1 MAHAVVQL
9 EAEREYVVVVGAI
22 AHDKGAVRFAG
33 EHLFGRLA
41 GQGTPIPA
49 VLGDKIGIR
58 LALIRWRE
66 VIKPTS
72 LTFSMLDVNC
82 SARGSWTT
90 FDFSSSGSDLTAS
103 MA

>member
-58 LALIRWRE
+58 LALIRWRSHQTY
-66 VIKPTS
+66 V
-72 LTFSMLDVNC
+72 
-82 SARGSWTT
+82 
-90 FDFSSSGSDLTAS
+90 FDFLNAGCELQCPRLLDHVRL
-103 MA
+103 